1 MLVRELLP
9 LGRIGRGGFWLRHLL
24 VLPLALFLCISAE
37 QIVGRPLGLVAALAT
52 TLFLVSTW
60 GRRLHDRGRSAF
72 WLLLAALPVLG
83 ALFLADRMR
92 LPALAPAGRALRRG
106 AGLPRRLRDRLNGG
120 LPETRS

>member
-9 LGRIGRGGFWLRHLL
+9 LGRIGRRGFWLRHLFI
-24 VLPLALFLCISAE
+24 LPLALFLCIGAD
-37 QIVGRPLGLVAALAT
+37 QIVGRPLGFVTALGT

-83 ALFLADRMR
+83 ALILTIECGFLGSRASAERFGAAPGLRADYV
-92 LPALAPAGRALRRG
+92 
-106 AGLPRRLRDRLNGG
+106 
-120 LPETRS
+120 TV

>member
-24 VLPLALFLCISAE
+24 VLPVALFLCISAE

-72 WLLLAALPVLG
+72 WLLLAALPVVG
-83 ALFLADRMR
+83 ALVLAVECGFLPSRPAAERYGSAPGYRADYI
-92 LPALAPAGRALRRG
+92 
-106 AGLPRRLRDRLNGG
+106 
-120 LPETRS
+120 TV